1 MVKDDPRE
9 IMFLIIKMVIPAL
22 FTISRIFETF

>member
-22 FTISRIFETF
+22 FTIFRIFETF